1 MYKTISAIAAAAS
14 IAAAITILL
23 PGFMMLPGFTPD
35 VAASTSLPTVNTAAK
50 ADRLDVKSFGPSCA
64 QQSWPYYEA
73 GCLRYFGS
81 PTREARA
88 VRVIAVR

>member
-1 MYKTISAIAAAAS
+1 MYKAISAVAAAAS

-35 VAASTSLPTVNTAAK
+35 VAASTSLPTVNSAAK

-64 QQSWPYYEA
+64 QQSWPYYEV
-73 GCLRYFGS
+73 GCLRYSGS
-81 PTREARA
+81 PTREARP